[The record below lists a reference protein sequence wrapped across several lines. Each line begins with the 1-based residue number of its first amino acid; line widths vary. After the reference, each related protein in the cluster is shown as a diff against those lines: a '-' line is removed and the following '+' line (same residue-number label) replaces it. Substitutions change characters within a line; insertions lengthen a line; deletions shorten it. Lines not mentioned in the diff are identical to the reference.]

1 MKYSEIKDLTVEELR
16 KRIKSMREDLF
27 EAKMKQSLGQLA
39 DPVEIRRKRKDIA
52 RVLTALNIKL
62 AQ

>member
-16 KRIKSMREDLF
+16 KRMKAMREDLF
-27 EAKMKQSLGQLA
+27 ESKMKQSLGQLA
-39 DPVEIRRKRKDIA
+39 DPVSIRVKRRDIA
-52 RVLTALNIKL
+52 RVQTAINSKL

>member
-16 KRIKSMREDLF
+16 KRIKAMREDLF
-27 EAKMKQSLGQLA
+27 EAKMKHSLGQMA
-39 DPVEIRRKRKDIA
+39 DPVSIRYKRKDIA
-52 RVLTALNIKL
+52 RVETALNSKL

>member
-16 KRIKSMREDLF
+16 KRYKAMRDELF
-27 EAKMKQSLGQLA
+27 EMNMKHYLGQLA
-39 DPVEIRRKRKDIA
+39 DPMSIRYKRRDIS
-52 RVLTALNIKL
+52 RVKTALNAKL

>member
-16 KRIKSMREDLF
+16 KRMKSMREELF
-27 EAKMKQSLGQLA
+27 ESKMKQSLGQLA
-39 DPVEIRRKRKDIA
+39 DPVAIRVKRRDIA
-52 RVLTALNIKL
+52 RVQTALNSKL

>member
-16 KRIKSMREDLF
+16 KRKKTMREDLF

-39 DPVEIRRKRKDIA
+39 DPVEIRKKRRDIA
-52 RVLTALNIKL
+52 RALTALNAKL

>member
-16 KRIKSMREDLF
+16 KRYKAMRDELF
-27 EAKMKQSLGQLA
+27 EMNMKHSLGQLA
-39 DPVEIRRKRKDIA
+39 DPMSIRYKRRDIS
-52 RVLTALNIKL
+52 RVKTALNAKL

>member
-16 KRIKSMREDLF
+16 KKHKAIREELF
-27 EAKMKQSLGQLA
+27 EMTMKHSLGQLA
-39 DPVEIRRKRKDIA
+39 NPILIRSKRKDIA
-52 RVLTALNIKL
+52 RVQTALNSKL

>member
-16 KRIKSMREDLF
+16 KKHKAIREELF
-27 EAKMKQSLGQLA
+27 EMTMKHSLGQLA
-39 DPVEIRRKRKDIA
+39 NPILIRGKRKDIA
-52 RVLTALNIKL
+52 RVQTALNSKL

>member
-16 KRIKSMREDLF
+16 KRLKTMKEDLF
-27 EAKMKQSLGQLA
+27 ESKMKQSLGQLA
-39 DPVEIRRKRKDIA
+39 DPVSVRKKRRDVA
-52 RVLTALNIKL
+52 RVVTALNTKL